1 MAYKVIVHE
10 DAKKELQKL
19 DPEVARRITKKIK
32 QYLIKAPADLGT
44 PLRGEFAGLY
54 RYRVGDWRVIYSIA
68 FAQETIIILRVEHRR
83 TIYKSK

>member
-1 MAYKVIVHE
+1 LAYKVVVHE
-10 DAKKELQKL
+10 AAKKELQEL
-19 DPEVARRITKKIK
+19 DPGVAKRITKKIR
-32 QYLIKAPADLGT
+32 QHLIKAPADLGI

-83 TIYKSK
+83 IVYENK

>member
-10 DAKKELQKL
+10 EAKKELQRL
-19 DPEVARRITKKIK
+19 APEIARRIIKKIK
-32 QYLIKAPADLGT
+32 GHLIKAPADLGV

-83 TIYKSK
+83 TVYKTK